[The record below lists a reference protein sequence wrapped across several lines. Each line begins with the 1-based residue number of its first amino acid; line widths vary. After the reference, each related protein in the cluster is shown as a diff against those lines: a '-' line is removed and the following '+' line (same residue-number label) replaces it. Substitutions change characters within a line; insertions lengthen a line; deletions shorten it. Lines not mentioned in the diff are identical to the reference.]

1 MNEVYTKALTEVD
14 EIINHL
20 DIATLEKIPISFRK
34 FVKTTKNQDYRFE
47 YKDELPLT
55 EQGLSDE
62 AKAII
67 SLMYRNYMCSKE
79 EKQRLAEKDK
89 KALEIK
95 RQKEQEKYNVDN
107 IIKEKQKEMQGAKA
121 QLPTVIK
128 KEGFF
133 RRILNSIRNFFKGG
147 RKND

>member
-47 YKDELPLT
+47 YKDKLPLT

-95 RQKEQEKYNVDN
+95 RQKEQEKYNTN
-107 IIKEKQKEMQGAKA
+107 
-121 QLPTVIK
+121 
-128 KEGFF
+128 
-133 RRILNSIRNFFKGG
+133 N
-147 RKND
+147 